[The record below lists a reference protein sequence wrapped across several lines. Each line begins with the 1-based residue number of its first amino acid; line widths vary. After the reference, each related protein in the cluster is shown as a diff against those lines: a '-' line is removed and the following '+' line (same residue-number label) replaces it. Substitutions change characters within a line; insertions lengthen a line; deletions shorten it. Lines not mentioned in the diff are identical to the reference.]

1 MGLPSSVFG
10 MLRCGKA
17 AAYNSGEVIH
27 MAVDPLLQE
36 TKEHMEKSLHVL
48 HDELQ
53 KLRGG
58 RASPA
63 LVEGVLVD
71 YYGTPT
77 PLKHIAHLNAPEAN
91 LIVIRPFDP
100 TQRQAIEKAI
110 LEANLGFNPVVAED
124 AVRIQVPHLSDER
137 RKEMSKLVHER
148 GEEAKVAI
156 RNIRRHTKEQ
166 LEKKEKESALTED
179 DLERELQGLEKMTH
193 EYCDKVDQEVSAK
206 DKQLKSV

>member
-1 MGLPSSVFG
+1 
-10 MLRCGKA
+10 
-17 AAYNSGEVIH
+17 
-27 MAVDPLLQE
+27 MAVDPLLKE
-36 TKEHMEKSLHVL
+36 AKEHMEKSLHVL
-48 HDELQ
+48 HEELQ

-58 RASPA
+58 RANPA

-77 PLKHIAHLNAPEAN
+77 PLKHMAQLNAPEAN

-124 AVRIQVPHLSDER
+124 VVRIQVPHLSEER
-137 RKEMSKLVHER
+137 RKEMGKLVHER
-148 GEEAKVAI
+148 GEESKVAI

-166 LEKKEKESALTED
+166 LEKGEEDGKLTED
-179 DLERELQGLEKMTH
+179 DLRRELDALEKMTH
-193 EYCDKVDQEVSAK
+193 EYCGKVDQEVVAK
-206 DKQLKSV
+206 DKQLKAV